1 MKLTKEQIER
11 QDFVD
16 NATFNFINSII
27 PNENQIQWNIDSIAQ
42 VREKVWD
49 VIKFRNI
56 CSEQEFYPF
65 IEE

>member
-1 MKLTKEQIER
+1 MELTKEQIDR

-27 PNENQIQWNIDSIAQ
+27 PNENQIEWDIDSIAQ

>member
-1 MKLTKEQIER
+1 MELTKEQIER

-27 PNENQIQWNIDSIAQ
+27 PNENQIQWDIDSIAQ

-56 CSEQEFYPF
+56 CSEQDFYPF

>member
-1 MKLTKEQIER
+1 MELTKEQIER

-27 PNENQIQWNIDSIAQ
+27 PNENQIQWDIDSIAQ

>member
-1 MKLTKEQIER
+1 MELTKEQIER

-27 PNENQIQWNIDSIAQ
+27 PNENQIQWDIDSIAQ

-56 CSEQEFYPF
+56 CYLH
-65 IEE
+65 IA

>member
-1 MKLTKEQIER
+1 MELTKEQIER

-16 NATFNFINSII
+16 NATFDFINSII
-27 PNENQIQWNIDSIAQ
+27 PNENQIEWDIDSIAQ

-49 VIKFRNI
+49 VIKERNI

>member
-1 MKLTKEQIER
+1 MELTKEQIER

-27 PNENQIQWNIDSIAQ
+27 PNENQIEWDIDSIAQ